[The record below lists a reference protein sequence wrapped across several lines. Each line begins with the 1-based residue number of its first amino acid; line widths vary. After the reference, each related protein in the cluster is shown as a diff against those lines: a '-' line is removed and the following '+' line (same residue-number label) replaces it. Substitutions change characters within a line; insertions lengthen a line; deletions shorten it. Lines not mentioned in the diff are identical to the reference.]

1 MVDKKA
7 RGALIIRV
15 FHDFVI
21 MKNNPLNS
29 KPPVVTDK
37 VNQTSSEAYVTEK
50 SVFSAEDFD
59 EF

>member
-1 MVDKKA
+1 
-7 RGALIIRV
+7 
-15 FHDFVI
+15 